1 MKTKIKL
8 LIANLFVLV
17 ISMTANNVAVT
28 TASVSGQNISFKI
41 SWDNSWNTSYA
52 PNNHD
57 AVWIFIKYQDC
68 NTQLWAH
75 ANLSTV
81 AGDHTAAAPLQ
92 VVPVTDGK
100 GVFIKRSALGGGNVS
115 ATNITLKMTIPP
127 GTYNYKVY
135 GVEMVNVPAGTFT
148 AGGVSSEY
156 SRYNLT
162 TIDAAAQSSG
172 IAAATIGGS
181 SLGIPSTFPMG
192 YNSFYCMKYEITQQ
206 QYVDFL
212 NSLTYNQQAG
222 RVDVAPNSPIGTLA
236 LTENA
241 GGQQNRNWIM
251 IQTPGNNS
259 ALPAVFACGTST
271 STGFSSGDDGENI
284 ACNKLSATDVWS
296 YLDWAAL
303 RPMTELEYEKVCR
316 GPETPVNLEFAWGT
330 PDITYY
336 YNANGNMINAYLT
349 NESFNSTVSNGSCMY
364 GTNSG
369 SQTYGPSRVG
379 IFATN
384 SSGRAS
390 SGAAYYGAMEMS
402 GNVWEVT
409 VTTGNAT
416 GTGFTGVFGDGALD
430 ASGNYNTTS
439 WPPATGTTGVT
450 LRGGNWVSTVG
461 YIYMASRSNYSYTQS
476 TRAYTIGGR
485 GAR

>member
-1 MKTKIKL
+1 MIVG
-8 LIANLFVLV
+8 VLGLN
-17 ISMTANNVAVT
+17 ANNVNLT
-28 TASVSGQNISFKI
+28 NPSVAGQNITFKI

-57 AVWIFIKYQDC
+57 AVWVFVKYQDC
-68 NTQLWAH
+68 NTQLWSH
-75 ANLSTV
+75 ASISTV

-92 VVPVTDGK
+92 VVPVSDGK
-100 GVFIKRSALGGGNVS
+100 GVFIKRSAVGGGNVAS
-115 ATNITLKMTIPP
+115 TSITLKMTIPA

-135 GVEMVNVPAGTFT
+135 GIEMVNVPTGTFT

-156 SRYNLT
+156 SKYNLT

-192 YNSFYCMKYEITQQ
+192 YNGFYCMKYEITQQ

-212 NSLTYNQQAG
+212 NSLTYSQQAS
-222 RVDVAPNSPIGTLA
+222 RVDVAPNSAIGTLA
-236 LTENA
+236 LTNNA
-241 GGQQNRNWIM
+241 GGQQNRNWIV

-259 ALPAVFACGTST
+259 ALPAVFACGNATA
-271 STGFSSGDDGENI
+271 TGFSSGDDGENI

-303 RPMTELEYEKVCR
+303 RPMTELEYEKTSR
-316 GPETPVNLEFAWGT
+316 GPIAPVDLEYAWGSS
-330 PDITYY
+330 DITYY
-336 YNANGNMINAYLT
+336 YNLNGAMTNAYMA
-349 NESFNSTVSNGSCMY
+349 NETFTSTVSNGSCMY
-364 GTNSG
+364 GTNNG
-369 SQTYGPSRVG
+369 STSYGPSRVG

-384 SSGRAS
+384 SSGRSS

-416 GTGFTGVFGDGALD
+416 GTGFNGTLGNGEVD
-430 ASGNYNTTS
+430 ASGNFDAPT
-439 WPPATGTTGVT
+439 WPPFNGTTGVT
-450 LRGGNWVSTVG
+450 LRGGNWINTAP
-461 YIYMASRSNYSYTQS
+461 YAYLASRSYYSYNQS
-476 TRAYTIGGR
+476 TRSYTIGGR
-485 GAR
+485 GVR